1 MSWTVSL
8 MRHHRASSR
17 SRGSGSKRS
26 RRGASRRSRR
36 HRWSRYPT
44 TRRCRT
50 SRTSVS
56 GSWSRK
62 VAEAAK
68 TQESADRLAAEIER
82 LRADVAEERVCY
94 ELRLAEARSAVAAKA
109 LIVEH
114 DGAGTRRSVRRGRF
128 GAQGMARHHRLG
140 GQGVIRHGQQ
150 ERIRQE
156 LHGDPGRGV
165 PASIRLERAE
175 LAQAHGARGPK
186 RQGGHDPEGLGVGP
200 GELHAQRRL
209 QDGLHR
215 VRLQDEGLQLR
226 PRHSAHGRRD
236 GLAGADWR
244 LPSSGFTTTQAFCG
258 CSEALV
264 GGNGTAWSKD
274 AASGAY
280 LRIDR
285 EGEPGYLMAG

>member
-1 MSWTVSL
+1 MANKNASAKNYTGILDEVYQ
-8 MRHHRASSR
+8 RASVS
-17 SRGSGSKRS
+17 SVLNSP
-26 RRGASRRSRR
+26 RR
-36 HRWSRYPT
+36 
-44 TRRCRT
+44 
-50 SRTSVS
+50 
-56 GSWSRK
+56 
-62 VAEAAK
+62 
-68 TQESADRLAAEIER
+68 
-82 LRADVAEERVCY
+82 
-94 ELRLAEARSAVAAKA
+94 
-109 LIVEH
+109 
-114 DGAGTRRSVRRGRF
+114 
-128 GAQGMARHHRLG
+128 M
-140 GQGVIRHGQQ
+140 
-150 ERIRQE
+150 
-156 LHGDPGRGV
+156 
-165 PASIRLERAE
+165 
-175 LAQAHGARGPK
+175 ARGPK

-285 EGEPGYLMAG
+285 EGEPGYLMAGGRFMG